1 MDSRLCLGLDVEN
14 QLETRINHAPTV
26 GQDLQQG
33 KFLTKQVALLVC
45 KDRAQQ
51 ETCVV
56 LRIGRNASTH
66 HLQCTVADVCLD
78 ERWCREVGKKKG
90 QPCSHIPICT
100 KKNQGTFEKQFCLP
114 VLWD

>member
-66 HLQCTVADVCLD
+66 RLQCTVADVCLD
-78 ERWCREVGKKKG
+78 ERWCREVGKKKASLAATS
-90 QPCSHIPICT
+90 PFAP
-100 KKNQGTFEKQFCLP
+100 KKSGNI
-114 VLWD
+114 